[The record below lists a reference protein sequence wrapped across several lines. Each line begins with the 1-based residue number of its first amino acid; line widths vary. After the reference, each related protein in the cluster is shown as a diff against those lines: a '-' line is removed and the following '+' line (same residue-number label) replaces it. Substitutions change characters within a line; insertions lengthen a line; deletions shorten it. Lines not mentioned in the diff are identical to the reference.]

1 MLDPHGAHLMAKGLL
16 AEALAVGGEYVG
28 GLEMGAVPITGAIC
42 QLSYTTGTPVS
53 GFFVRKKAKEHGAR
67 KLIEGLRA
75 GETLRG
81 KRVVVVE
88 DVTTSGASALV
99 AVEACR
105 EEGANVRL
113 VVSVV
118 DRCEG
123 AAKAFA
129 DEGIPFKSLFVATD
143 FLSRLTEAGSP
154 IRANAIARACAGYA
168 NAEAA
173 YWGIA
178 VATSLIHELQL
189 DAANA
194 AVSASN
200 LLWKALIL
208 AAKLEVSD
216 VPEWIDKELSGYR
229 DGDTLPS
236 YRILRG
242 TVKGRGLHG
251 WLTAQF

>member
-1 MLDPHGAHLMAKGLL
+1 MTSAAMPRSPTFAAPERDEEARALFDIIYRLSFGRGDVTLSSGKKSNYYFDMKPSMLDPHGAHLMAKGLL

-42 QLSYTTGTPVS
+42 QLSYTAGTPVS
-53 GFFVRKKAKEHGAR
+53 GFFVRKKAKEHGAK

-143 FLSRLTEAGSP
+143 FLSRA
-154 IRANAIARACAGYA
+154 
-168 NAEAA
+168 
-173 YWGIA
+173 
-178 VATSLIHELQL
+178 
-189 DAANA
+189 D
-194 AVSASN
+194 
-200 LLWKALIL
+200 
-208 AAKLEVSD
+208 
-216 VPEWIDKELSGYR
+216 
-229 DGDTLPS
+229 
-236 YRILRG
+236 
-242 TVKGRGLHG
+242 
-251 WLTAQF
+251 

>member
-1 MLDPHGAHLMAKGLL
+1 LRR
-16 AEALAVGGEYVG
+16 
-28 GLEMGAVPITGAIC
+28 IC
-42 QLSYTTGTPVS
+42 Y
-53 GFFVRKKAKEHGAR
+53 
-67 KLIEGLRA
+67 
-75 GETLRG
+75 
-81 KRVVVVE
+81 
-88 DVTTSGASALV
+88 
-99 AVEACR
+99 
-105 EEGANVRL
+105 
-113 VVSVV
+113 
-118 DRCEG
+118 
-123 AAKAFA
+123 
-129 DEGIPFKSLFVATD
+129 
-143 FLSRLTEAGSP
+143 
-154 IRANAIARACAGYA
+154 
-168 NAEAA
+168 AEAA